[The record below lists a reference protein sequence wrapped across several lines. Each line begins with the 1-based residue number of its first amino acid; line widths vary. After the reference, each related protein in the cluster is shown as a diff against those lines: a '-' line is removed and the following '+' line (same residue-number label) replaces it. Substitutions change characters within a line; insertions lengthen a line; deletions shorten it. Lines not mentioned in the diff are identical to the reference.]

1 MELLLKANVK
11 GLGKEGQKVV
21 VNDGYARNFLIPKGL
36 AVPATET
43 HLQQRQRENQKQE
56 NIKQRKLKDASELA
70 AALRNISCS
79 IVRQAGENDK
89 LYGSVTVQ
97 DIMKSLE
104 EEGITLEKKQIL
116 LDEPIKKL
124 GIYSVKV
131 RLAQDIESVLK
142 VWVVNK

>member
-1 MELLLKANVK
+1 VELLLKANVK

>member
-1 MELLLKANVK
+1 MELLLKANVR

-43 HLQQRQRENQKQE
+43 HLQQRQRETQKQE
-56 NIKQRKLKDASELA
+56 NLKKRKLKDASELA

-89 LYGSVTVQ
+89 LYGSVTTQ
-97 DIMKSLE
+97 DIIKSLE